1 MALFTRKQANTLADA
16 FLDSLAERRR
26 FDYVVE
32 INKDFKGT
40 KVVYFEGQIYESDL
54 EVINSR
60 KGDLRIN
67 LTQNPELQAKTRL
80 ADYLYQAINRRIE
93 QVKSSQV
100 QNTGIEAVD
109 KIRNS
114 VKYQAYLQNKPIQL
128 DRVIINDKQLTV
140 SSQDSATTYINTYK
154 NDYIKKEELLQLY
167 EEVRQLANQINREDN
182 ERKVKISRKNKY
194 KELIEALEPGYTNDY
209 SEYVKQYNQLKG
221 LWEIKLRDG
230 IYQGTSEDEF
240 LKKILYPL
248 NHKMSEL
255 FHKDKP
261 MSKYRRIQYDLQN
274 IKDRLTDT
282 QWQQL
287 SIII

>member
-1 MALFTRKQANTLADA
+1 MALFTRKQANNLADA
-16 FLDSLAERRR
+16 YLNSLAERRR

-60 KGDLRIN
+60 KGDLKIH
-67 LTQNPELQAKTRL
+67 LEQTPELQAKTRL
-80 ADYLYQAINRRIE
+80 SDYLYQAINRRIE

-140 SSQDSATTYINTYK
+140 SSQDSATSYINVYK
-154 NDYIKKEELLQLY
+154 SDFIKKEELLQLY

-194 KELIEALEPGYTNDY
+194 KELIETLEPSYTRDY

-230 IYQGTSEDEF
+230 IYQGTSEDDF
-240 LKKILYPL
+240 LNKILYPL
-248 NHKMSEL
+248 NHKMSKF

-261 MSKYRRIQYDLQN
+261 MSKYRRIQYDLRN

-287 SIII
+287 TIII

>member
-16 FLDSLAERRR
+16 YLDSLAERRR

-60 KGDLRIN
+60 KGDLKIH
-67 LTQNPELQAKTRL
+67 LEQTPELQAKTRL
-80 ADYLYQAINRRIE
+80 SDYLYQAINRRIE

-140 SSQDSATTYINTYK
+140 SSQDSATSYINTYK
-154 NDYIKKEELLQLY
+154 NDFIKKEELLQLY

-182 ERKVKISRKNKY
+182 GRKVKISRKNKY
-194 KELIEALEPGYTNDY
+194 KELIETLEPSYTRDY
-209 SEYVKQYNQLKG
+209 SEYVKQYKQLKG

-230 IYQGTSEDEF
+230 IYQGTSEDDF
-240 LKKILYPL
+240 INKILNPL

-255 FHKDKP
+255 FYKDKP
-261 MSKYRRIQYDLQN
+261 MSKYRRIQYDLRN

-282 QWQQL
+282 QWHQL
-287 SIII
+287 SITI